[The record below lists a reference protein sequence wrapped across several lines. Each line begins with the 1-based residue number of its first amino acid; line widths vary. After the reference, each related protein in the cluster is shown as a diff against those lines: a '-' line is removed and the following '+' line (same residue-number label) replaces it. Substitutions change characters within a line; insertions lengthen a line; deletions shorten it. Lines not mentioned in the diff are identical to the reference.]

1 MSWKASYGSGGE
13 PMFKLFHIRKS
24 YMSVGIAFLIW
35 MISSVDTTFAQ
46 VAFEKLVTLPDT
58 TNSVEQS
65 APVVQAPVT
74 DPNADVLP
82 VIEPSTS
89 PTVSPGVVA
98 KAPIMI
104 DFSGVA
110 SVNAREM
117 AFVSIALKQVAMAK
131 TPRGAKIVA
140 KVLIAAKYKWKT
152 KEVSCLTALW
162 NSESHWNYLARNK
175 RSGAHGIAQALP
187 ATKMESI
194 ATDWRT
200 NPVTQIKWGLNYVK
214 VRYGTPCKA
223 LAHKRWSGYY

>member
-1 MSWKASYGSGGE
+1 
-13 PMFKLFHIRKS
+13 MFKLFHIRKS
-24 YMSVGIAFLIW
+24 YMPVGIAFLIW

-58 TNSVEQS
+58 STSVDQS
-65 APVVQAPVT
+65 APVLQAPVT
-74 DPNADVLP
+74 DPGADALP
-82 VIEPSTS
+82 VVEPSTNPIS
-89 PTVSPGVVA
+89 QVVVA
-98 KAPIMI
+98 PTSPIMI

-117 AFVSIALKQVAMAK
+117 AFVSVALKQVALAK

-140 KVLIAAKYKWKT
+140 KVLIAAKYKWNT

-162 NSESHWNYLARNK
+162 NSESHWNYKARNK